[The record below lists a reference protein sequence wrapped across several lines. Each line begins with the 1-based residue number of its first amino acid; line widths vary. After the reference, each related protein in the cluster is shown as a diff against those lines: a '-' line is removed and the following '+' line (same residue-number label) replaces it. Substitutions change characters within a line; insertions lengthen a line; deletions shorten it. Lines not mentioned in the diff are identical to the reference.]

1 MLISSTMSYLE
12 SIFYAVPL
20 SLLPLLNTT
29 ARMDLI
35 DFYKEQQSAVVV
47 NSIGGETTLE
57 SLEEKCIT
65 LRYTPASIWKMELLA
80 DSTIRVTRTF
90 YARDTTHLARVY
102 NKKWQ
107 VLRKQP

>member
-35 DFYKEQQSAVVV
+35 DFYKEQQSAAVV
-47 NSIGGETTLE
+47 NSIV
-57 SLEEKCIT
+57 EK
-65 LRYTPASIWKMELLA
+65 R
-80 DSTIRVTRTF
+80 
-90 YARDTTHLARVY
+90 H
-102 NKKWQ
+102 
-107 VLRKQP
+107 

>member
-35 DFYKEQQSAVVV
+35 DFYKEQQSAAVV

-65 LRYTPASIWKMELLA
+65 VYSSIHMENGALSRFYNSSYTNLLC
-80 DSTIRVTRTF
+80 
-90 YARDTTHLARVY
+90 
-102 NKKWQ
+102 
-107 VLRKQP
+107 

>member
-35 DFYKEQQSAVVV
+35 DFYKEQQSAAVV

-65 LRYTPASIWKMELLA
+65 LRYTPASNMENGALSRFYNSSYTNLLC
-80 DSTIRVTRTF
+80 
-90 YARDTTHLARVY
+90 
-102 NKKWQ
+102 
-107 VLRKQP
+107 